1 VALVPAGSVHTFM
14 TPATNTEDT
23 VLFLRPEGANV
34 NFTENEKFH
43 SILDAVTIQ
52 HLVTQLA
59 EPAVSARS
67 ITSPVERPAS

>member
-1 VALVPAGSVHTFM
+1 M
-14 TPATNTEDT
+14 TTASNTEDT
-23 VLFLRPEGANV
+23 VLSLRPDGANV

-59 EPAVSARS
+59 EPRGLGPLNYIGGGAPGLVSS
-67 ITSPVERPAS
+67 MG